1 MGFTERVFY
10 MAMNFELKIE
20 QTQKVVMTLELQQ
33 AINLLQFSTLELID
47 YIQEEMTKN
56 PLLEIQEKEQSSD
69 EEEKPA
75 NNEEDNGKEDD
86 FAEWEEYFHDSFY
99 KRDRRGEM
107 QRDKDDGFSAFEY
120 YATQEAGLQE
130 HLEFQLKMSPVKG
143 KQYLIAEYL
152 LGNLNPNGYLQGEVA
167 EHAQFLGVAEEEVW
181 EMLKMIQSFDPP
193 GVGARTL
200 EECLLIQLQDRQD
213 VPPAVE
219 PVIKGYLPEVA
230 AGKYR
235 EIAAKLGISPK
246 CLQDALDYIRTLNPK
261 PGSYLGGAE
270 DIRYVYP
277 DIIVEKVEGEY
288 IIIINDNVPQL
299 FINPYYHNLLQQ
311 GKGEQINNFIKKQLE
326 SALWLIKSIEQRRL
340 TLYRVTEQ
348 IIKVQEYFLEKGI
361 HSLKPLTLKDIAQK
375 LDIHEST
382 VSRAT
387 TGKYVQTPRGLYPLK
402 FFFSSGIDGLR
413 GETYSVLSIKEHLKE
428 LVEAEDQSAPYSDQK
443 ISELLQKRG
452 IKVSRRTV
460 AKYRQEMNIPASS
473 YRRRF

>member
-1 MGFTERVFY
+1 

>member
-1 MGFTERVFY
+1 

-56 PLLEIQEKEQSSD
+56 PLLEIQEKEQSGD

-167 EHAQFLGVAEEEVW
+167 EHAQFLGVAEEEVL
-181 EMLKMIQSFDPP
+181 EILKMIQSFDPP

-246 CLQDALDYIRTLNPK
+246 CLQEALDYIRTLNPK